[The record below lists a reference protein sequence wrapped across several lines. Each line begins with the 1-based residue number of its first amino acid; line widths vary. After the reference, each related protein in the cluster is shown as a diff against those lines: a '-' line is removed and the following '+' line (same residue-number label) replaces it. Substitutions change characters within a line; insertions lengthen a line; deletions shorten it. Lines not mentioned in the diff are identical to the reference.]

1 MWANLKIPFLL
12 WVIFNNIFSH
22 ENWGTI
28 LFKMRYFKSETWI
41 ENSLIHTVFPRYL
54 IFKLQQDLNISDFYL
69 SRKIV
74 VLGKS
79 VFLNRKKLFKD
90 ELMNYFC
97 GMVDRRKA
105 ISLISSRNH
114 CQRSS
119 PSRISDMPRTVFEPA
134 QNLSLGLVGWS
145 CAVVITTTPRRL
157 LNISLLVF
165 MQRQYPENFALI
177 LKIIELFARKFPNF
191 LKSRLIF

>member
-74 VLGKS
+74 VLVKS

-119 PSRISDMPRTVFEPA
+119 PSRISDMARTVFEPA

-145 CAVVITTTPRRL
+145 CAVVITTTPQRL

>member
-1 MWANLKIPFLL
+1 MK
-12 WVIFNNIFSH
+12 
-22 ENWGTI
+22 NWGTV
-28 LFKMRYFKSETWI
+28 LFKMTYFKSEAWI

-54 IFKLQQDLNISDFYL
+54 IFKLQQELNISDFYL
-69 SRKIV
+69 SWKIV
-74 VLGKS
+74 VLGKL

-90 ELMNYFC
+90 ELVNYFC

-119 PSRISDMPRTVFEPA
+119 PSRISDMPRTGFEPA

-165 MQRQYPENFALI
+165 MQKQYPENFAFLI
-177 LKIIELFARKFPNF
+177 LKILELFARKFENF

>member
-1 MWANLKIPFLL
+1 MK
-12 WVIFNNIFSH
+12 
-22 ENWGTI
+22 NWGTV
-28 LFKMRYFKSETWI
+28 LFKMTYFKSEAWI

-54 IFKLQQDLNISDFYL
+54 IFKLQQELNISDFYL
-69 SRKIV
+69 SWKIV

-90 ELMNYFC
+90 ELVNYFC

-105 ISLISSRNH
+105 ISLTSSRNH

-119 PSRISDMPRTVFEPA
+119 PSRISDMPRTGFEPA
-134 QNLSLGLVGWS
+134 QSLSLGLVGWS

-165 MQRQYPENFALI
+165 MQKQYPENFAFLI
-177 LKIIELFARKFPNF
+177 LKILELFARKFANF

>member
-1 MWANLKIPFLL
+1 MK
-12 WVIFNNIFSH
+12 
-22 ENWGTI
+22 NWGTV
-28 LFKMRYFKSETWI
+28 LFKMTYFKSETWI

-54 IFKLQQDLNISDFYL
+54 IFKLQQELNISDFYL
-69 SRKIV
+69 SWKIV

-90 ELMNYFC
+90 EMMNYFC
-97 GMVDRRKA
+97 G
-105 ISLISSRNH
+105 SLISSRNH

-119 PSRISDMPRTVFEPA
+119 PSRISDMPRTGFEPA

-165 MQRQYPENFALI
+165 MQKQYPENFAFLI
-177 LKIIELFARKFPNF
+177 LKILELFARKFANF

>member
-1 MWANLKIPFLL
+1 MSKFKDS
-12 WVIFNNIFSH
+12 FSIELYSITSFH
-22 ENWGTI
+22 MKNWGTV
-28 LFKMRYFKSETWI
+28 LFKMTYFKSEAWI

-54 IFKLQQDLNISDFYL
+54 IFKLQQELNISDFYL
-69 SRKIV
+69 SWKIV

-90 ELMNYFC
+90 ELVNYFC

-119 PSRISDMPRTVFEPA
+119 PSRISDMPRTGFEPA

-165 MQRQYPENFALI
+165 MQKQYPENFAFLI
-177 LKIIELFARKFPNF
+177 LKILELFARKFENF